1 MNDEI
6 HTLSGAY
13 ALNALPFR
21 ELGEFEGHLSRCE
34 TCSIEVRGL
43 RETAAR
49 LGAAVAEAP
58 PRALKSRVMAQIAEV
73 RQEPPQIEE
82 EEPPPAEVV
91 VPLRRGKGR
100 WALALAAVSAAAA
113 VSIGV
118 IAVNEIRSRDA
129 SIEETQSLLAAPDAV
144 VRKVEMVGGG
154 SATVVASES
163 HGKVMFTS
171 ELPALDPS
179 KTYQLWTIGGERIR
193 PAGLVDGGGI
203 RTATVELPA
212 GTDHF
217 GVTVEPAGGSEQP
230 TTEPVMLAKVT

>member
-13 ALNALPFR
+13 ALNALPLR

-34 TCSIEVRGL
+34 TCTIEVRGL
-43 RETAAR
+43 QETTAR
-49 LGAAVAEAP
+49 LGVAVAEAP

-73 RQEPPQIEE
+73 RQEPPLI
-82 EEPPPAEVV
+82 EEPPGEPEVV
-91 VPLRRGKGR
+91 VPLRRRSGR

-118 IAVNEIRSRDA
+118 VAVNEIRSRDA
-129 SIEETQSLLAAPDAV
+129 SIEETRNLLAAPDAV

-154 SATVVASES
+154 SATVVASETY
-163 HGKVMFTS
+163 GKVMFTS
-171 ELPALDPS
+171 ELPALDAS

-193 PAGLVDGGGI
+193 SAGLVDGGGV
-203 RTATVELPA
+203 RTATVDLPA

-217 GVTVEPAGGSEQP
+217 GVTVEPAGGSRQP
-230 TTEPVMLAKVT
+230 TTEPVMLAKVV

>member
-13 ALNALPFR
+13 ALNALPAG

-34 TCSIEVRGL
+34 ACAIEVRGL

-49 LGAAVAEAP
+49 LGVAVAEAP

-73 RQEPPQIEE
+73 RQEPPVIEE
-82 EEPPPAEVV
+82 TPPEVV
-91 VPLRRGKGR
+91 VPLRRRPGR

-118 IAVNEIRSRDA
+118 VAVNEIRSRDA
-129 SIEETQSLLAAPDAV
+129 SIEEIQNLLAAPDAV
-144 VRKVEMVGGG
+144 VRKVGMAGGG

-163 HGKVMFTS
+163 RGKVMFTS
-171 ELPALDPS
+171 DLPALDPS
-179 KTYQLWTIGGERIR
+179 RTYQLWTIGGEHIR

-203 RTATVELPA
+203 RTATVDLPP

-230 TTEPVMLAKVT
+230 TTEPVMLAKVV

>member
-13 ALNALPFR
+13 ALNALPLR

-34 TCSIEVRGL
+34 ACTIEVRGL
-43 RETAAR
+43 QETAAR
-49 LGAAVAEAP
+49 LGVAVAEAP

-73 RQEPPQIEE
+73 RQEPPPID
-82 EEPPPAEVV
+82 EEPPVAV
-91 VPLRRGKGR
+91 VPLRRRPGR

-113 VSIGV
+113 VSVGV
-118 IAVNEIRSRDA
+118 VAVNEIRSRDA

-144 VRKVEMVGGG
+144 VRRVAMTGGG

-163 HGKVMFTS
+163 RGKVMFTS
-171 ELPALDPS
+171 DLPALDPS
-179 KTYQLWTIGGERIR
+179 RTYQLWTIGGERIR
-193 PAGLVDGGGI
+193 SAGLVDGGGV
-203 RTATVELPA
+203 RTATVDLPP
-212 GTDHF
+212 GTDHL

-230 TTEPVMLAKVT
+230 TTEPVMLAKVV

>member
-1 MNDEI
+1 MNEEI

-13 ALNALPFR
+13 ALNALPLR

-82 EEPPPAEVV
+82 EPAAEVV

-118 IAVNEIRSRDA
+118 VAVNEIRSRDA
-129 SIEETQSLLAAPDAV
+129 SIEQTQSLLAAPDAV

-163 HGKVMFTS
+163 RRKVMFTS

-179 KTYQLWTIGGERIR
+179 RTYQLWTIGGERIR
-193 PAGLVDGGGI
+193 SAGLVDGGGI

-217 GVTVEPAGGSEQP
+217 GVTVEPAGGSQQP
-230 TTEPVMLAKVT
+230 TTEPVMLAKVV